1 MIPRGILNLNKP
13 AGISSRRAV
22 DLVKRL
28 VRPAKVG
35 HAGTL
40 DPLATGVLVVCVG
53 AATRL
58 IEYVQQMPKRYLGTF
73 LLGRSS
79 PTEDIEGD
87 VTELSDAPVPT
98 HAQIAAA
105 AECFVGRIAQRPPSF
120 SAIKVNGR
128 RAYKL
133 ARDGQRVQ
141 LPARPVNVYRIEVK
155 AYKYPELVL
164 DVECGGGTYI
174 RSLGRDLA
182 ESLGTVA
189 VMSAL
194 TRTAIGNFRIE
205 QSVDPNVLD
214 CSNFTGW
221 LQPPLAAVE
230 HLSRIRLSAEEVT
243 RVRNGQYLAPGEY
256 TRGKCIR
263 VGGYKP
269 AATTSVVL
277 TNQNALDHNKE
288 ASGIAANLKCVEEIA
303 ALDAAGRLVAIL
315 ADDGSGRL
323 RPTRNLPIE

>member
-1 MIPRGILNLNKP
+1 MGTGNKSRKQGHITASPHAPQMTPRGILNLNKP

-58 IEYVQQMPKRYLGTF
+58 IEYVGRMPKRYLGTF

-79 PTEDIEGD
+79 PTEDVEGD

-120 SAIKVNGR
+120 SAIKVKGR

-133 ARDGQRVQ
+133 ARDGQLVQ

-182 ESLGTVA
+182 ESLGTAA

-194 TRTAIGNFRIE
+194 TRTAIGNFQIE

-214 CSNFTGW
+214 CSNLTGW

-230 HLSRIRLSAEEVT
+230 CLPRIRLSAEEVT
-243 RVRNGQYLAPGEY
+243 RVRNGQFIELP
-256 TRGKCIR
+256 
-263 VGGYKP
+263 
-269 AATTSVVL
+269 
-277 TNQNALDHNKE
+277 NKE
-288 ASGIAANLKCVEEIA
+288 ASGIAASLKCVEEIA

-315 ADDGSGRL
+315 AGDGSGRL
-323 RPTRNLPIE
+323 RPTRNLPTE